1 MNKADEI
8 NEKTKELQGAD
19 TAQKSALS
27 NLEEEI
33 EIYESMIQHC
43 AVAIFAIDT
52 NHRIIHWNKACEE
65 LTGFKAAEV
74 LGTRNHWKAFY
85 EENRPCL
92 SDILI
97 DGKEEILQDHYG
109 VYGASLLTPF
119 SLHAEGWYSQ
129 VGGRERYLIF
139 DASPVFGRDHKLL
152 AAIETLQDISELK
165 RTEEERKMLNIKLQE
180 ALDKVKILSGLIP
193 ICAGCKKIRDDKGY
207 WNQLEEY
214 LERHSEAFFSHGLCP
229 DCARRFFND
238 PADQQEEED

>member
-1 MNKADEI
+1 MDKTDEI
-8 NEKTKELQGAD
+8 NENFMEPQGAE
-19 TAQKSALS
+19 AEPKSKLS
-27 NLEEEI
+27 SFQEEI
-33 EIYESMIQHC
+33 EIYDSMVQHC

-52 NHRIIHWNKACEE
+52 NHRVIHWNKACEE
-65 LTGFKAAEV
+65 LTGYKAEEV
-74 LGTRNHWKAFY
+74 LGTHNHWKAFY
-85 EENRPCL
+85 EEQRPCL

-97 DGKEEILQDHYG
+97 DGKEDLLKDHYG

-119 SLHAEGWYSQ
+119 SLHAEGWYPQ

-139 DASPVFGRDHKLL
+139 DASPVFGPDHRLL

-165 RTEEERKMLNIKLQE
+165 RTEEERKSLNIKLQE

-214 LERHSEAFFSHGLCP
+214 LEQHSEAFFSHGLCP

-238 PADQQEEED
+238 TPEEQEED